1 MSYRRKKLIV
11 LLGVAVLGFSSV
23 TGCTSG
29 NAKETD
35 GTETI
40 QESRTEENS
49 NLTETEGYQM
59 PFMIQQRDSKLWHRQ
74 KENSLRR
81 TLQMVF
87 CIQEMRRVSAR

>member
-11 LLGVAVLGFSSV
+11 LLGVAVLAFSSV
-23 TGCTSG
+23 TGCTLG
-29 NAKETD
+29 NTKETD

-59 PFMIQQRDSKLWHRQ
+59 PFMIQQRDSKLWQRQ

-81 TLQMVF
+81 TFQMVF
-87 CIQEMRRVSAR
+87 CIQEMRRVSVR